1 MGMIRGKDLTHVSG
15 RLRTERFSFS
25 PHHTERTIY
34 SVIERYT
41 RPHMARL
48 WAPENRFQKWLEV
61 EILACEAWAELGA
74 IPKEEVAEL
83 KARTFTVDA
92 DFVRR
97 VDEIERT
104 TRHDVIAFT
113 TACAERIAHPSA
125 RFIHYGLTSTDVVD
139 TALSAVLNEAVREIQ
154 KGLDGLIAAI
164 GKRAVEFKDTPVM
177 GRTHGVH
184 AEPTSFGL
192 KLALFYAQLKRDA
205 VRLEQARQSIAV
217 GKLSG
222 AVGNYGNIDP
232 FVERYVCEKMGLG
245 VAEISTQVLQ
255 RDRHAHLMTTLAIL
269 GATLDALAT
278 ELRLLQKTETR
289 EVEEPF
295 SKGQKGSSAMPHKRN
310 PVTLEQISGLSRLLK
325 SNALAALES
334 VPLWH
339 ERDISHSSVERVILP
354 DSTILADYLIAKM
367 TWVIENMHVYP
378 QNMKRSMEMSLGLTS
393 SGSVLLALVEKGLT
407 REQAYAVVQEKA
419 MQAWQEG
426 VHLRKLLEQDQT
438 IQALLTPGEL
448 DAAFDV
454 THHLRHVD
462 TIFQRLGLIEG

>member
-1 MGMIRGKDLTHVSG
+1 M
-15 RLRTERFSFS
+15 
-25 PHHTERTIY
+25 
-34 SVIERYT
+34 IERYT
-41 RPHMARL
+41 RPNMAKL
-48 WAPENRFQKWLEV
+48 WAPANRFQKWLEV
-61 EILACEAWAELGA
+61 EILACEAWAKLGA
-74 IPKEEVAEL
+74 IPQEDVEEL
-83 KARTFTVDA
+83 KKRVFTVDEA
-92 DFVRR
+92 FVER
-97 VDEIERT
+97 VEEIERT
-104 TRHDVIAFT
+104 TRHDVIAFC
-113 TACAERIAHPSA
+113 TACGERMAHPSA
-125 RFIHYGLTSTDVVD
+125 RYIHYGLTSTDVVD
-139 TALSAVLNEAVREIQ
+139 TALSAVLNQAVQEIQ
-154 KGLDGLIAAI
+154 KGLDGLIAAL
-164 GKRAVEFKDTPVM
+164 GKRALEFKLTPAM

-205 VRLEQARQSIAV
+205 GRLEQARQMIAV

-232 FVERYVCEKMGLG
+232 FVEEYVCARMGLG

-255 RDRHAHLMTTLAIL
+255 RDRHAQLLTTLSIL
-269 GATLDALAT
+269 GSSLDALAV

-310 PVTLEQISGLSRLLK
+310 PVTLEQISGLSRILRG
-325 SNALAALES
+325 NALAGLEN
-334 VPLWH
+334 VTLWH

-354 DSTILADYLIAKM
+354 DSTILAEYMIAKM

-378 QNMKRSMEMSLGLTS
+378 ENMQRSMDMSYGLTS

-419 MQAWQEG
+419 MQAWSEG
-426 VHLRKLLEQDQT
+426 THLRKLLEADAT
-438 IQALLTPGEL
+438 IQSLLTPGEL

-454 THHLRHVD
+454 YHHLRHVD
-462 TIFQRLGLIEG
+462 TIFKRLGLIE

>member
-1 MGMIRGKDLTHVSG
+1 MID
-15 RLRTERFSFS
+15 
-25 PHHTERTIY
+25 
-34 SVIERYT
+34 RYT
-41 RPHMARL
+41 RPNMARL

-74 IPKEEVAEL
+74 IPKEDVAEL
-83 KARTFTVDA
+83 RARSFTVDSE
-92 DFVRR
+92 FVRR

-113 TACAERIAHPSA
+113 TACAERVQHPSA
-125 RFIHYGLTSTDVVD
+125 RYIHYGLTSTDVVD
-139 TALSAVLNEAVREIQ
+139 TALSAVLNEAVLEIQ
-154 KGLDGLIAAI
+154 RTLDGLIAAL
-164 GKRAVEFKDTPVM
+164 GKRAVEFKDTPAM

-192 KLALFYAQLKRDA
+192 KLALFYAQFKRDA

-232 FVERYVCEKMGLG
+232 FVETYVCEKMGLG
-245 VAEISTQVLQ
+245 VADISTQVLQ

-269 GATLDALAT
+269 GASMDALAV

-310 PVTLEQISGLSRLLK
+310 PVTLEQVSGLSRLLK
-325 SNALAALES
+325 SNALAALEN
-334 VPLWH
+334 VGLWH

-354 DSTILADYLIAKM
+354 DSTILADYLLAKL
-367 TWVIENMHVYP
+367 TWVVENMHVYP

-407 REQAYAVVQEKA
+407 REQAYAIVQEKA
-419 MQAWQEG
+419 MEAWADG
-426 VHLRKLLEQDQT
+426 VHLRKLLEADST
-438 IQALLTPGEL
+438 IQSLLTPGEL

-454 THHLRHVD
+454 MHHLTHVD
-462 TIFQRLGLIEG
+462 TILKRLGLIES